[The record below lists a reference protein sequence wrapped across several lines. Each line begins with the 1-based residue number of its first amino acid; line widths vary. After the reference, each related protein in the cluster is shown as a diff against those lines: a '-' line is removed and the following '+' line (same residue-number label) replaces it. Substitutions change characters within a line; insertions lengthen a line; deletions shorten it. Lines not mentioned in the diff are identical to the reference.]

1 MLSIA
6 VEEDELSWDLHLPTL
21 LLAYWTSIHETTGAT
36 PFELMFGREPRVPED
51 VMFPIPDSS
60 LTSSNHGPKKY
71 AETLRSHL
79 AKAYERVQLYSK
91 RKQQHQKLFYVR
103 GFPYQMGDLVLLHDP
118 VVKRGCSRKFHRPWK
133 GPFKVVKILSPT
145 VYHVQDCKHSRK
157 RKVVHFNRLKPAHY
171 DNIPAPTLPSTSTD
185 SSDVTQSAS
194 ESSDDLGDDSDY
206 IVYFPIQEEPFPQQ
220 HWAKSI
226 NFHNYT

>member
-1 MLSIA
+1 MLNIV
-6 VEEDELSWDLHLPTL
+6 VEEDELSWDLYLPTL
-21 LLAYWTSIHETTGAT
+21 LLAYRTSTHETTGVT
-36 PFELMFGREPRVPED
+36 PFELMFGHELRVPED

-71 AETLRSHL
+71 AETLWSHL
-79 AKAYERVQLYSK
+79 AKAYERVQLYAK
-91 RKQQHQKLFYVR
+91 RKQQHQKLFYDKDVR
-103 GFPYQMGDLVLLHDP
+103 GFPYQVGDLMLLHDP
-118 VVKRGCSRKFHRPWK
+118 VVKREKFHRPWK

-194 ESSDDLGDDSDY
+194 ESSDDLGNNSYY
-206 IVYFPIQEEPFPQQ
+206 IVIFLSM
-220 HWAKSI
+220 KSHPLSKS
-226 NFHNYT
+226 N